1 MAMTGDALQISGRL
15 GRTLHLR
22 RADPE
27 APVTVRSREPLV
39 YMLCEAAEL
48 EHSLMCAY
56 LYAALSLKRSTTEG
70 VTEAQLEAINRW
82 RTAILGV
89 AKQEMLHLAISANLL
104 ASLGASPHL
113 TKPNL
118 PQPSKHYPT
127 GVTLALLP
135 FGERALRHF
144 LFMERPEGVAMDDAE
159 GLAAMQHAVP
169 HTGAEDLA
177 PHLQEFSTVGH
188 LYRSIAQGMT
198 HLCELWGEE
207 RLFLCGHE
215 EEASGAL
222 FGWPELVPITGLQA
236 ALASIETIVEQG
248 EGVAGAW
255 RSAHFGR
262 FLDVLS
268 EYSDMRAADK
278 SFEPAR
284 PVLPA
289 LVRPPLSG
297 EPAVLIT
304 DARTARIADV
314 CNVSYEVLLQLLYRL
329 FSRVDETEA
338 QVQTLADVAVSM
350 MFDAVEPLG
359 DLLTRL
365 PVGAEHP
372 GRTAGPTFELFY
384 EPDYLLPHRRAA
396 WIVTAEHLTL
406 AAEVL
411 ESETE
416 ALPEVAPIAAALR
429 GHASVLE
436 SSALG

>member
-1 MAMTGDALQISGRL
+1 MVVAGDALQVSGRL

-27 APVTVRSREPLV
+27 APLAVHSREPLV

-56 LYAALSLKRSTTEG
+56 LYAALSLKRSTS
-70 VTEAQLEAINRW
+70 EAITDEQLAAIERW
-82 RTAILGV
+82 RSVILGV
-89 AKQEMLHLAISANLL
+89 AKQEMLHLAITANLL

-113 TKPNL
+113 TRPNL

-127 GVTLALLP
+127 GVTIALLP
-135 FGERALRHF
+135 FGETALRHF

-159 GLAAMQHAVP
+159 GLAAIQHAVP
-169 HTGAEDLA
+169 HTGAEDIA

-198 HLCELWGEE
+198 HLCEQWGEE

-215 EEASGAL
+215 AEASGAL
-222 FGWPELVPITGLQA
+222 FGWPELVPITGLRE

-255 RSAHFGR
+255 RTAHFGR

-268 EYSDMRAADK
+268 AYVDMRADDP

-284 PVLPA
+284 PVIPA
-289 LVRPPLSG
+289 LVRPPASG
-297 EPAVLIT
+297 DQAVLIT
-304 DARTARIADV
+304 DPRTARVADV
-314 CNVSYEVLLQLLYRL
+314 CNVAYEVLLQLLYRL

-338 QVQTLADVAVSM
+338 QVQTLADIAVSM

-359 DLLTRL
+359 ELLTRL

-384 EPDYLLPHRRAA
+384 EPDYLLPHRKAA
-396 WIVTAEHLTL
+396 WIVTSEHLSL
-406 AAEVL
+406 AAAVL
-411 ESETE
+411 DNEAA
-416 ALPEVAPIAAALR
+416 ALPEVASVVRALR
-429 GHASVLE
+429 EHAHVLE
-436 SSALG
+436 SAAV